1 MKKRRMN
8 RAKII
13 MITEALTDYLAHS
26 CDEKGEPHNMSI
38 MANDHF
44 EEFVL
49 WAYDDILISKEERD
63 LLLNANEWVLI
74 EYIKERAVKS
84 YGMVA

>member
-13 MITEALTDYLAHS
+13 MITEALTDYLAHY
-26 CDEKGEPHNMSI
+26 CDEKGESCNVSI